1 LDKYIQAL
9 EIYSRMTDNVP
20 SKRPNCQEILEKRY
34 LWAINEDDFDIQTEK
49 KLALNSRLEDE
60 SFIYSIIESKF
71 IAINVKTI
79 YRRIS
84 SIETLFHPE
93 NGPDFIQRNLA
104 HLKIH
109 KITDSKIRTEV
120 IDSIF
125 DLMSKNLNSIEIQ
138 QNALDAMASLYY
150 FIETNSVELLNP
162 NQVDKLIKATLTAME
177 LYPNH
182 QLLQKNALSILYS
195 NQILEN
201 LYFDRFKCAELVM
214 NSLVNFK
221 KTDMN
226 LMASVIC
233 TTHLMKLSIKE
244 RSDLGSKQIYI
255 ETLLE
260 IIKSRIPFFSYYYLI
275 ENTLSALVNLLVDSW
290 NNCSIFMKLGGLDVS
305 FNLLEVRYGK
315 LNLRVFN

>member
-9 EIYSRMTDNVP
+9 EIYSQMTDNVP

-244 RSDLGSKQIYI
+244 RSDL
-255 ETLLE
+255 
-260 IIKSRIPFFSYYYLI
+260 
-275 ENTLSALVNLLVDSW
+275 
-290 NNCSIFMKLGGLDVS
+290 
-305 FNLLEVRYGK
+305 
-315 LNLRVFN
+315 